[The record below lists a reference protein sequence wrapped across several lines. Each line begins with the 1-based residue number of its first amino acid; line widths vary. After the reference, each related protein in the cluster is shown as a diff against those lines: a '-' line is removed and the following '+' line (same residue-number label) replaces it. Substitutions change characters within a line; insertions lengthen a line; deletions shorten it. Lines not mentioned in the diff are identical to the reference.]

1 MTLRPLG
8 ANQTEV
14 TINDELVILFSYRTP
29 VACSV
34 VLDGKWQHFKTE
46 KQWSVT
52 TSRHVNKWMPTAT
65 GTKAQ
70 EWFDALA
77 SNLQIVGVK

>member
-34 VLDGKWQHFKTE
+34 VLDGKWQHYKTE

-52 TSRHVNKWMPTAT
+52 TSRHINKWMPTVT

-77 SNLQIVGVK
+77 SKLQLEEVR

>member
-1 MTLRPLG
+1 
-8 ANQTEV
+8 
-14 TINDELVILFSYRTP
+14 
-29 VACSV
+29 V

-77 SNLQIVGVK
+77 SNLQIVGVN